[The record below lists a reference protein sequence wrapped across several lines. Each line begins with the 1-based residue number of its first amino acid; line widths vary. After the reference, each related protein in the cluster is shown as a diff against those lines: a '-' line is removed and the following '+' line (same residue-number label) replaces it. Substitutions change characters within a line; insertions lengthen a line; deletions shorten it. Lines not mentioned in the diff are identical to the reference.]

1 MLGDL
6 DSLPA
11 SSPVGAGVARL
22 EHNHR
27 IDDDRPELATLAT
40 AIREGDDEAV
50 LAVLRGGGSVRWHEI
65 DDEAQ
70 LLPAEVLDDVR
81 ARCLGVTRV
90 MGPAARAGDA
100 ATALSALDRHRLLCA
115 HSRGPRGVLHWN
127 GVVQRWVVD
136 DDPEA
141 GARFD
146 GRYAGMPVMLTENDY
161 ENRVWNGDTGVV
173 LAGPQRLEVVVGRG
187 AVLSPRIALT
197 RIAGVSTMY
206 ATTVHKSQGSEF
218 DALTLV
224 LPHADSPLATRET
237 LYTAV
242 TRARSDV
249 LVVGAEAAV
258 RACVGRRALRAT
270 GLGRRLAATVTP

>member
-1 MLGDL
+1 M
-6 DSLPA
+6 
-11 SSPVGAGVARL
+11 
-22 EHNHR
+22 
-27 IDDDRPELATLAT
+27 
-40 AIREGDDEAV
+40 
-50 LAVLRGGGSVRWHEI
+50 
-65 DDEAQ
+65 
-70 LLPAEVLDDVR
+70 
-81 ARCLGVTRV
+81 
-90 MGPAARAGDA
+90 
-100 ATALSALDRHRLLCA
+100 
-115 HSRGPRGVLHWN
+115 
-127 GVVQRWVVD
+127 VQRWVVD

-146 GRYAGMPVMLTENDY
+146 GRYAGMPVMLTVNDY
-161 ENRVWNGDTGVV
+161 ENKVWNGDTGVV

-187 AVLSPRIALT
+187 AALSPRIALT

-249 LVVGAEAAV
+249 LVVGSEQAV
-258 RACVGRRALRAT
+258 RACVNRRALRAT
-270 GLGRRLAATVTP
+270 GLGRRLAVTVTP